1 MKKNINL
8 KEVKMAKRFTDT
20 EKWKDDWY
28 LSLCND
34 YRIVWQWLLDNCNHA
49 GICKPSVNLL
59 NMMCNTKLS
68 ETELFEIFK
77 DRLLN
82 FNTFWFIHKFVK
94 FQYVSLDS
102 KKPAVV
108 SAVKELK
115 INNLLNYVS
124 ELFNNDCETIAESL
138 PNDYLI
144 IKDKDKDKDKDKVK
158 DILILKGKNFLNSDF
173 QDLPENYYRS
183 IREQMFILKQKR
195 IDDDT
200 IFKLWEAFKLELT
213 GVKWYNSED
222 EVYKHF
228 CNWIKSQK
236 FIEGDK
242 TNSEKRKDLM
252 HEYLNRPRDYFNK
265 P

>member
-1 MKKNINL
+1 MENEN
-8 KEVKMAKRFTDT
+8 E
-20 EKWKDDWY
+20 
-28 LSLCND
+28 N
-34 YRIVWQWLLDNCNHA
+34 
-49 GICKPSVNLL
+49 VNV
-59 NMMCNTKLS
+59 N
-68 ETELFEIFK
+68 
-77 DRLLN
+77 
-82 FNTFWFIHKFVK
+82 
-94 FQYVSLDS
+94 
-102 KKPAVV
+102 
-108 SAVKELK
+108 K
-115 INNLLNYVS
+115 I
-124 ELFNNDCETIAESL
+124 
-138 PNDYLI
+138 
-144 IKDKDKDKDKDKVK
+144 
-158 DILILKGKNFLNSDF
+158 ILKGKNFLNSDF

>member
-1 MKKNINL
+1 MKKDAFYFSHDYNAHNDVKILYMRHQLGMEGYGIYWFLIESLADAGGFLPLDLIPVLAAQMQSSDAKVNAIVTKFDL
-8 KEVKMAKRFTDT
+8 FQILENQFFSVRLNNHLEVRHT
-20 EKWKDDWY
+20 
-28 LSLCND
+28 
-34 YRIVWQWLLDNCNHA
+34 
-49 GICKPSVNLL
+49 
-59 NMMCNTKLS
+59 LS
-68 ETELFEIFK
+68 EYGKKGALARWNKDKNGGAIGDANAKERKGKEIK
-77 DRLLN
+77 GKE
-82 FNTFWFIHKFVK
+82 IK
-94 FQYVSLDS
+94 
-102 KKPAVV
+102 
-108 SAVKELK
+108 VKES
-115 INNLLNYVS
+115 ILNPP
-124 ELFNNDCETIAESL
+124 LGKK
-138 PNDYLI
+138 YL
-144 IKDKDKDKDKDKVK
+144 
-158 DILILKGKNFLNSDF
+158 NTDF

-183 IREQMFILKQKR
+183 IIEQMFILKQKR